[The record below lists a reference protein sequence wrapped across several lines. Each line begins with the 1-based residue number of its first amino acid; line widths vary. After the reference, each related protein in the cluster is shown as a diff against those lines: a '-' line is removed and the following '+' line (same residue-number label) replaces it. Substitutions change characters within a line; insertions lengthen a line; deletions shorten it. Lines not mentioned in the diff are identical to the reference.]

1 VHFIARNMLA
11 DHAFPQGNAVGSSRH
26 AALAS
31 LPRIARH
38 ATAAIAL
45 RCPTEPPALSD
56 QEWFRQSSVVFLRNR
71 RSIFAFC
78 TDLKIRSMTMK
89 SVFALFATLGLSLMI
104 FIGGLAAATFLLHA
118 GETPSR
124 LGGSNVAS
132 LWTNEPVRI
141 DPAHNTFERLPA
153 IAMASEVPASGPD
166 GEPIAALPS
175 TRGGADEGKEM
186 VHDVALTATEATGAD
201 AQSAPAMNEAHL
213 DWCSN
218 RYRSYR
224 PRDNSYTAYSGG
236 RRECASPFPTH
247 AAETVAAN
255 DTISPMPDRHDSFA
269 EDNFPESA
277 SQAALEPQVE
287 QASLEGASGFVTAE
301 HAQSCSARYRSYS
314 AEDNTYQPY
323 GGGPRV
329 QCQ

>member
-1 VHFIARNMLA
+1 
-11 DHAFPQGNAVGSSRH
+11 
-26 AALAS
+26 
-31 LPRIARH
+31 
-38 ATAAIAL
+38 
-45 RCPTEPPALSD
+45 
-56 QEWFRQSSVVFLRNR
+56 
-71 RSIFAFC
+71 
-78 TDLKIRSMTMK
+78 MK
-89 SVFALFATLGLSLMI
+89 SAFALFATLGLSLMI

-141 DPAHNTFERLPA
+141 DPARNTFERLPA
-153 IAMASEVPASGPD
+153 IEMASEVPASGPD
-166 GEPIAALPS
+166 GQAIAALS
-175 TRGGADEGKEM
+175 SSRDGTNIDDAM
-186 VHDVALTATEATGAD
+186 VDDVVLAATDASSAD

-213 DWCSN
+213 EWCSN

-247 AAETVAAN
+247 AAETVAATVATN

-269 EDNFPESA
+269 EDNFPETST
-277 SQAALEPQVE
+277 QAELEPQVE
-287 QASLEGASGFVTAE
+287 QASLEGATGFVTAD

-329 QCQ
+329 QCE